1 MQYGINATFM
11 QMYASLINYSNEICK
26 ERSEEYNLILFGSY
40 SEIHA
45 GYSVCACTEEE
56 EE

>member
-1 MQYGINATFM
+1 
-11 QMYASLINYSNEICK
+11 MYAFLVNYSNKICK

-45 GYSVCACTEEE
+45 VCSMCACTEEE